1 MDNIEE
7 LDAALSGLA
16 FRDST
21 DGTDGTDGTGGTDGT
36 DGTVG
41 TGGTGGTGGVDV
53 MVIGA
58 SKVRIGL
65 QGDPKTILIIS
76 LYGR

>member
-16 FRDST
+16 LR
-21 DGTDGTDGTGGTDGT
+21 DGTDGTGGTGGT
-36 DGTVG
+36 DG
-41 TGGTGGTGGVDV
+41 VDG
-53 MVIGA
+53 MAIGA